1 MNGERTTQGGKL
13 EGGGGGRR
21 KKEGE
26 SIDGESSR

>member
-13 EGGGGGRR
+13 EGGGGRR